1 MCGAT
6 VATQAPKRRDSE
18 AARTAQAPECRDRR
32 DGKGGKSSN
41 GNEDSKTA
49 EATMADVPV
58 ERRFLGTVR
67 LVTLHLWRVAHSTD
81 LDEGFAAAR
90 AMGMISDEHEQFMRT
105 CLAASDDMEAG
116 RETPIPI
123 TTDVVNELQ
132 QCALRLNSAD
142 PA

>member
-1 MCGAT
+1 
-6 VATQAPKRRDSE
+6 
-18 AARTAQAPECRDRR
+18 
-32 DGKGGKSSN
+32 
-41 GNEDSKTA
+41 
-49 EATMADVPV
+49 MADVPI

-105 CLAASDDMEAG
+105 CLAAGDDVEAG
-116 RETPIPI
+116 REPPIPI
-123 TTDVVNELQ
+123 TADVVNELQ